1 MLCPYCWCIAL
12 VSYNY
17 TSNVCGHIMYMHF
30 LGNACGDVEVGILL
44 IQLFRGEAQSLCE
57 GVTISADFSSC
68 FIKAQVALQASLW
81 TLKHKSCAGT

>member
-1 MLCPYCWCIAL
+1 M
-12 VSYNY
+12 
-17 TSNVCGHIMYMHF
+17 CGHIMYMHF

-68 FIKAQVALQASLW
+68 FIKAQVALQASL
-81 TLKHKSCAGT
+81 